1 MVRKRIL
8 LLLGESRYALID
20 LVHVDVVG
28 QIIMMIWR

>member
-8 LLLGESRYALID
+8 LFLAESRYAFD
-20 LVHVDVVG
+20 DFDHVDDVG